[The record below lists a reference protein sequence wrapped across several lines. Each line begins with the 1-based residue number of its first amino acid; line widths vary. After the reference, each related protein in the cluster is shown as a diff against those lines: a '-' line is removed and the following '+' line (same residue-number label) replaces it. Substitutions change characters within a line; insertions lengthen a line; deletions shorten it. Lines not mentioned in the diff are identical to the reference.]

1 METMVFYL
9 LMQQKIYQLK
19 AKNSEIKPYPLSLG
33 NVSKDFTAYTW
44 KKDQVDISRIFP
56 LVIILLI
63 LVIL

>member
-33 NVSKDFTAYTW
+33 NISQDFIANTW
-44 KKDQVDISRIFP
+44 KKGLSGYI
-56 LVIILLI
+56 
-63 LVIL
+63 